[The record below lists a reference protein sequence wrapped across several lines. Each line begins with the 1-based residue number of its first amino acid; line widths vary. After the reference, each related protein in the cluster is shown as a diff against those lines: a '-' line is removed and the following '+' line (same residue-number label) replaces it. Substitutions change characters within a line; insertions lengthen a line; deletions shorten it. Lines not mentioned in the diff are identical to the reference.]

1 MEVAN
6 ATHVRPCMELNQVPN
21 IVDQLCDI
29 VVGDIVY
36 TETIYGFEQRHVH
49 GNEKSQL
56 CLFCVG
62 GKYVLHNADIFCSNV
77 LYFPIHF
84 ILQSQVDVVSPVV
97 VFKYDDTQEGPG
109 LETAPYAEL
118 SDESNGQQS
127 NSLPQPLLDAFNTW
141 VCKICGSRSIQ
152 V

>member
-6 ATHVRPCMELNQVPN
+6 ATHVRPSMELNQVPN

-29 VVGDIVY
+29 VVGDMVY
-36 TETIYGFEQRHVH
+36 VH
-49 GNEKSQL
+49 RNEKSQL